1 MNYRCRNGEIDII
14 AKDGEYLVFCEVKY
28 RRDLKYGEGLEAVDL
43 KKQRKISM
51 CALYYITE
59 KGMDRMP
66 VRFDV
71 VSILGDGKVKVVK
84 DAFDFC
90 G

>member
-1 MNYRCRNGEIDII
+1 MNYRCYFGEIDII
-14 AKDGEYLVFCEVKY
+14 AKDRDVLVFCEVKY
-28 RRDLKYGEGLEAVDL
+28 RSTLKYGEGLEAVGY
-43 KKQRKISM
+43 KKQRRISM

-59 KGMDRMP
+59 KYIEQCP

-71 VSILGDGKVKVVK
+71 ISILGNGEVRIIKN
-84 DAFDFC
+84 AFDFC